1 MKTATQMM
9 KAAASSLLLLPTA
22 LAAAGVEAS
31 SSWNLDGVNLL
42 PFINGADSS
51 RPHETFYWRFGRQR
65 AVRHGDWK
73 LVKWDEKPFQ
83 LYDLSEDLDET
94 HDLAAA
100 QPAKTAEL
108 QSLLDQWLNQLP
120 PPRWIRPKLM

>member
-1 MKTATQMM
+1 MKSATQMM

-31 SSWNLDGVNLL
+31 SSWRLDGVNLL

-83 LYDLSEDLDET
+83 LYHLSEDLGET
-94 HDLAAA
+94 TMISR
-100 QPAKTAEL
+100 PSNRPRRRNC
-108 QSLLDQWLNQLP
+108 SLSWTNGSISYRHRSGFGP
-120 PPRWIRPKLM
+120 N

>member
-1 MKTATQMM
+1 MKSATQMM

-31 SSWNLDGVNLL
+31 PSWNLDGVNLL

-65 AVRHGDWK
+65 AVRHGD
-73 LVKWDEKPFQ
+73 
-83 LYDLSEDLDET
+83 
-94 HDLAAA
+94 
-100 QPAKTAEL
+100 
-108 QSLLDQWLNQLP
+108 
-120 PPRWIRPKLM
+120 